1 MVSMLH
7 KELLARVV
15 DKLEKTMVLDWVVA
29 MLKVELMTRVV
40 AMVVTRVQDCVA
52 AMMNTELLTRAVERM
67 VNIMPAR

>member
-1 MVSMLH
+1 MLH

-29 MLKVELMTRVV
+29 KLKVELMTRVV
-40 AMVVTRVQDCVA
+40 TRIQDCVA